1 MHGGAVGSPRRARI
15 SRIVGPSEMGGFA
28 QNRSTAAGGT
38 ATDDDQAARVRARRS
53 QTGHQLTLLF
63 ADWASG
69 SDGSQ
74 PLPAVDRTGAIDAKQ
89 TYDFVS
95 GFSAR
100 AGSYRNV
107 RSVSSVRARL
117 FLRSAVTEA
126 RILAGT

>member
-1 MHGGAVGSPRRARI
+1 MRYRPFAPGCPQFATQRPFGS
-15 SRIVGPSEMGGFA
+15 S
-28 QNRSTAAGGT
+28 
-38 ATDDDQAARVRARRS
+38 RRS
-53 QTGHQLTLLF
+53 SPTGHQLPLPL

-74 PLPAVDRTGAIDAKQ
+74 PLPAADRTGAIDAKQ
-89 TYDFVS
+89 TYDFAS

-100 AGSYRNV
+100 AGSCRNV

-126 RILAGT
+126 RILART

>member
-1 MHGGAVGSPRRARI
+1 MRRRPPQAV
-15 SRIVGPSEMGGFA
+15 V
-28 QNRSTAAGGT
+28 
-38 ATDDDQAARVRARRS
+38 
-53 QTGHQLTLLF
+53 GHQLTLPL

-74 PLPAVDRTGAIDAKQ
+74 PLPAADRTGAIDAKQ
-89 TYDFVS
+89 TYDFAS

-100 AGSYRNV
+100 AGSCRNV

-126 RILAGT
+126 RILART